1 MSKTEEMKMS
11 EIKTTVLY
19 LNQGGH
25 TTLELTRDETIELAE
40 NTSGTHWTYAGNQIV
55 QPAEL
60 AETDW
65 GTVGTVRIAPAFIA
79 GQ

>member
-1 MSKTEEMKMS
+1 MSDT
-11 EIKTTVLY
+11 KTTVLY

-25 TTLELTRDETIELAE
+25 ATLELTRDETVELAE
-40 NTSGTHWTYAGNQIV
+40 NTSGTHRTYAGNPIV

-65 GTVGTVRIAPAFIA
+65 ETVGTGRIAPAFIA

>member
-1 MSKTEEMKMS
+1 MS
-11 EIKTTVLY
+11 ETKTTVLY

-25 TTLELTRDETIELAE
+25 VKLELTRDETVKLAE
-40 NTSGTHWTYAGNQIV
+40 NTSGTHRTYAGNQIV

-65 GTVGTVRIAPAFIA
+65 ETVGTVRIAPAFIA

>member
-1 MSKTEEMKMS
+1 MRMS
-11 EIKTTVLY
+11 ETTTTVLY

-25 TTLELTRDETIELAE
+25 ATLELTRSETVELAE

-55 QPAEL
+55 QPAQL

-65 GTVGTVRIAPAFIA
+65 ETGGTVRIAPAFIA
-79 GQ
+79 GHQ

>member
-1 MSKTEEMKMS
+1 MS
-11 EIKTTVLY
+11 ETKTTVVY
-19 LNQGGH
+19 LNRGGH
-25 TTLELTRDETIELAE
+25 AMLELTRDGTIELAE
-40 NTSGTHWTYAGNQIV
+40 NASGTHWTYAGNQIV

-65 GTVGTVRIAPAFIA
+65 ETVGTVRIAPAFIA

>member
-1 MSKTEEMKMS
+1 M
-11 EIKTTVLY
+11 
-19 LNQGGH
+19 
-25 TTLELTRDETIELAE
+25 LELTRDETVELAE

-65 GTVGTVRIAPAFIA
+65 ETVGTVRIAPAFIA

>member
-1 MSKTEEMKMS
+1 MS

-25 TTLELTRDETIELAE
+25 TMLELTRDETVELAE

-60 AETDW
+60 AEMNW
-65 GTVGTVRIAPAFIA
+65 ETVGTVRIAPAFIA

>member
-1 MSKTEEMKMS
+1 MKMS

-25 TTLELTRDETIELAE
+25 TALELTRDETIELAE

>member
-1 MSKTEEMKMS
+1 MS
-11 EIKTTVLY
+11 ETKTTVLY
-19 LNQGGH
+19 LNQGGL
-25 TTLELTRDETIELAE
+25 TILELTRDVTIELAE
-40 NTSGTHWTYAGNQIV
+40 NTSGTHWAYAGNQIV

-65 GTVGTVRIAPAFIA
+65 ETVGTVRIAPAFIA

>member
-1 MSKTEEMKMS
+1 MSDT
-11 EIKTTVLY
+11 KTTVLY

-25 TTLELTRDETIELAE
+25 ATLELTRDETVALAE

-60 AETDW
+60 AETNW
-65 GTVGTVRIAPAFIA
+65 ETVGTVRIAPAFIA

>member
-1 MSKTEEMKMS
+1 MS
-11 EIKTTVLY
+11 ETKTTVVY
-19 LNQGGH
+19 LNHGGH
-25 TTLELTRDETIELAE
+25 AMLELTRDETIELAE

-65 GTVGTVRIAPAFIA
+65 ETVGTVRIAPAFIA